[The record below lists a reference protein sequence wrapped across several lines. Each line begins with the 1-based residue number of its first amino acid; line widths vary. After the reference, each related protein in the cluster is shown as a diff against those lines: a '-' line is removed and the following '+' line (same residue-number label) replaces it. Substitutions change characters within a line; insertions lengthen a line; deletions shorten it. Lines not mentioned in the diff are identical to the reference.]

1 LIFIKNIRESNV
13 IFKVGVKNGIYKL
26 MMLSYVKV
34 KFMGINVNSVDK
46 CDLLASLISLECE
59 CIVDVLMT
67 KLERAEFHC
76 CRCVVKSEEMKVVYF
91 LISK

>member
-1 LIFIKNIRESNV
+1 
-13 IFKVGVKNGIYKL
+13 

-59 CIVDVLMT
+59 CMTDVLMT
-67 KLERAEFHC
+67 KLE
-76 CRCVVKSEEMKVVYF
+76 
-91 LISK
+91 